1 MRPTVSIIVPVYNA
15 RDYMRRCVDSI
26 LKQEYEDFELLLMD
40 DGSNDG
46 SKEICDD
53 YAAADERVRVFHKD
67 NSGVSDT
74 RNLAIRQA
82 GGKYLQFADSDD
94 WLTPDATK
102 LMVRAA
108 EDSGCDMVISDFYRV
123 VGERVSQKGD
133 IEEDGVLSQGE
144 FAGYMMENP
153 ADFYYGVLWNK
164 LYRKDIVE
172 KHHLC
177 MDTEISWCED
187 FMFNL
192 EYLRYTEKVYALHAP
207 VYYYVKRKGSLV
219 TQGLSITKTIKMKL
233 MVFEY
238 YNNFYKHVLDEED
251 YEKNRFQ
258 VYRFLVEAAKDG
270 IVPPSILPGSKRLG
284 DERTSVCAEV
294 VDGEGIITEAYRE
307 RKLLEHYL
315 EIAALKNDLALTE
328 ARLLLYL
335 SQPHRIKSRKEMA
348 DFVGMTRRSLGMAL
362 QKLTSKGLIKVE
374 DIRQPKDSGQRKGSE
389 RHLRISILPAA
400 EAVMA
405 DIAAAQNDYDQARFV
420 DFTEDELVQYAQ
432 LSNKMKE
439 NIRKVLQ

>member
-1 MRPTVSIIVPVYNA
+1 MKPMVSIIVPVYNA
-15 RDYMRRCVDSI
+15 RDYVKRCVDSI
-26 LKQEYEDFELLLMD
+26 LNQEYEDFELLLMD
-40 DGSNDG
+40 DGSSDG
-46 SKEICDD
+46 SKEICDA
-53 YAAADERVRVFHKD
+53 YAVTDRHIRVFHKE

-74 RNLAIRQA
+74 RNMAIAQA
-82 GGKYLQFADSDD
+82 RGKYLQFADSDD

-108 EDSGCDMVISDFYRV
+108 EEHSCDMVISDFYRV

-133 IEEDGVLSQGE
+133 IEEDGVLSQEE
-144 FAGYMMENP
+144 FAGHMMENP

-164 LYRKDIVE
+164 LYKREIVE
-172 KHHLC
+172 KYHLC

-192 EYLRYTEKVYALHAP
+192 EYIRHAAKIYALHAP

-251 YEKNRFQ
+251 YEKNRLQ
-258 VYRFLVEAAKDG
+258 VYHFLVDAAKDG
-270 IVPPSILPGSKRLG
+270 MVPPGILPGSKRLG
-284 DERTSVCAEV
+284 DERNRVCTEIVA
-294 VDGEGIITEAYRE
+294 GEGIITEAYRE

-315 EIAALKNDLALTE
+315 EIAALKNDLSLTE

-335 SQPHRIKSRKEMA
+335 RQSHQIKSRKELA
-348 DFVGMTRRSLGMAL
+348 DYVGMPRRSLGIAL
-362 QKLTSKGLIKVE
+362 QKLTAKGMIKVE
-374 DIRQPKDSGQRKGSE
+374 DIRQTKEDSRRKGNGKE
-389 RHLRISILPAA
+389 LRITILSAA
-400 EAVMA
+400 EAAMA
-405 DIAAAQNDYDQARFV
+405 DIATAQNDYDMARFA
-420 DFTEDELVQYAQ
+420 DFTEEELVQYAC
-432 LSNKMKE
+432 LSDKMKE
-439 NIRKVLQ
+439 NIRKILQ